1 MICLLI
7 VQRSSEWLHVLSS
20 GEVTCPTRVC
30 RLSAGLGRRWYI
42 PNVHTWPA
50 TCRYADLRPT
60 VPSHSPHPNQQKA
73 LWKKVLNYSIPEDS
87 IREMKSGW
95 SVSLST
101 IWGNYQRIW
110 GNRDLFYLVK
120 NLFQVS
126 NASHSS
132 FVILCCFSFKEKN
145 KLWAFLSSE
154 KVIIW
159 ITNGN
164 LRLCLSLY
172 FCLCLWKRCWWCLIV
187 CIYHCLSLW

>member
-73 LWKKVLNYSIPEDS
+73 LWKKVLNYSIPEEDS
-87 IREMKSGW
+87 IRDMKSGR

-101 IWGNYQRIW
+101 IWGIYQRIW
-110 GNRDLFYLVK
+110 GNRDLFLLVK
-120 NLFQVS
+120 K
-126 NASHSS
+126 S
-132 FVILCCFSFKEKN
+132 FPSVQRPYSLY
-145 KLWAFLSSE
+145 
-154 KVIIW
+154 
-159 ITNGN
+159 
-164 LRLCLSLY
+164 SLY
-172 FCLCLWKRCWWCLIV
+172 FMLFLIQGK
-187 CIYHCLSLW
+187 HCQRHYGPRRWLL

>member
-73 LWKKVLNYSIPEDS
+73 LWKKVLNYSIPEEDS
-87 IREMKSGW
+87 IRDMKSGR

-101 IWGNYQRIW
+101 IWGVYQRIW
-110 GNRDLFYLVK
+110 GNIDLFLLVK
-120 NLFQVS
+120 K
-126 NASHSS
+126 S
-132 FVILCCFSFKEKN
+132 FPSVQRPYSLY
-145 KLWAFLSSE
+145 
-154 KVIIW
+154 
-159 ITNGN
+159 
-164 LRLCLSLY
+164 SLY
-172 FCLCLWKRCWWCLIV
+172 FMLFLIQGKNQ
-187 CIYHCLSLW
+187 ITGLFPSFG

>member
-87 IREMKSGW
+87 IRDMKSGW

-101 IWGNYQRIW
+101 IWGVYQRIW
-110 GNRDLFYLVK
+110 GNRDLFLLV
-120 NLFQVS
+120 NFFFQVS
-126 NASHSS
+126 NVSYLL
-132 FVILCCFSFKEKN
+132 FGILCCSSFKEKT
-145 KLWAFLSSE
+145 KLRAFFLHLDNQWKLE
-154 KVIIW
+154 
-159 ITNGN
+159 TM
-164 LRLCLSLY
+164 LEYLSLPQ
-172 FCLCLWKRCWWCLIV
+172 
-187 CIYHCLSLW
+187 SLMKNVDDV

>member
-42 PNVHTWPA
+42 PNVHTWPT

-73 LWKKVLNYSIPEDS
+73 LWKKVLNYSISEDS
-87 IREMKSGW
+87 IRDMKSRW

-101 IWGNYQRIW
+101 IWGTYHRIW
-110 GNRDLFYLVK
+110 GSRDLFLLVK
-120 NLFQVS
+120 KTFS
-126 NASHSS
+126 KYPS
-132 FVILCCFSFKEKN
+132 ILCLVFYVVPHSMKN
-145 KLWAFLSSE
+145 KTRAFFSSE
-154 KVIIW
+154 KVIIYW
-159 ITNGN
+159 ITNGK
-164 LRLCLSLY
+164 LRLCLSLF
-172 FCLCLWKRCWWCLIV
+172 FCLCLSKKCW
-187 CIYHCLSLW
+187 